1 MPYSSTPS
9 FKIFCACSFVRKEK
23 PSKHS
28 LPSAPSCDIPVRVSR
43 FNTIFTSAL
52 LSSVIPGVL
61 KRHGLITSSSSV
73 SKTSIPVSSFSSLF
87 AVTSNGSSSTLSAGS
102 ISPAGTLSKNCPAG
116 YRNSRFSR
124 SLGSPLDGFQIV
136 MQLTA
141 SGSIF

>member
-1 MPYSSTPS
+1 MYTRN
-9 FKIFCACSFVRKEK
+9 RKCRTHQRRPLKFSVPALLSEK
-23 PSKHS
+23 KSRQNTRFPLHR
-28 LPSAPSCDIPVRVSR
+28 PGDIPVRVSR

-102 ISPAGTLSKNCPAG
+102 SVPPGHSAKIVLPDTGIHDSAGAWAH
-116 YRNSRFSR
+116 RWMDSR
-124 SLGSPLDGFQIV
+124 S
-136 MQLTA
+136 
-141 SGSIF
+141 